1 MKFKK
6 LNEKVSAKRFSGNAK
21 SYSSARYDI
30 DLIFNTFAEEEGA
43 TKALEDIE
51 KVFGYVLDGK
61 YTLRAAISMLMDY
74 QKGETYD
81 LESAEKSKGEKAEY
95 KRDYANG
102 YLKVMDSVL
111 YDLGIVSK

>member
-1 MKFKK
+1 MKFKR

-21 SYSSARYDI
+21 SFSSARYDI
-30 DLIFNTFAEEEGA
+30 DLDFNTFAEEEGA

-61 YTLRAAISMLMDY
+61 YTLRNAISVLMNF
-74 QKGETYD
+74 QKGKTYD
-81 LESAEKSKGEKAEY
+81 LERAEKSKGERAEY
-95 KRDYANG
+95 KQDYANG

-111 YDLGIVSK
+111 YDLEIF